1 VPELFLAQQL
11 HHTMHMA
18 PRHPSIRHPQHH
30 QWPPPAPGPAD
41 AACGL
46 PGCVMSFVLVVDEV
60 KLWNG
65 LFFSHWDVQKDAQGA
80 CMHAITT

>member
-1 VPELFLAQQL
+1 
-11 HHTMHMA
+11 
-18 PRHPSIRHPQHH
+18 
-30 QWPPPAPGPAD
+30 
-41 AACGL
+41 
-46 PGCVMSFVLVVDEV
+46 MSFVLVVDEV